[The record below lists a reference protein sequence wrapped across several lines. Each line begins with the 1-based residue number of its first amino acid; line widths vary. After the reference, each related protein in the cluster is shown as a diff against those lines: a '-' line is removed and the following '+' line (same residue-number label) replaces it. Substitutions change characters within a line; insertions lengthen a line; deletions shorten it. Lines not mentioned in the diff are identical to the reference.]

1 MPIYLEGA
9 ALALSASWQIALVVL
24 ATFPIS
30 IAASIVQVSAMVQ
43 LQDEEDENEQKV
55 PSTQTKGN
63 ESDAVVTAAQA
74 AGAKTLVR
82 VDSDHGINLD
92 DLYGGKS
99 KSSASYAKVE
109 GDSKNDVAVTTRNR
123 GIVSGNHSA
132 VLSSAFTNMRT
143 VCAFSMQ
150 HKVADHYVSITEHKA
165 KLRMAKSPMSG
176 LAFGFGQATQ
186 FFIYALLFW

>member
-1 MPIYLEGA
+1 M
-9 ALALSASWQIALVVL
+9 ALSASWQIALVVL
-24 ATFPIS
+24 ATFPIN

-43 LQDEEDENEQKV
+43 LQDQEDEGEQKA
-55 PSTQTKGN
+55 PSLQARGN

-82 VDSDHGINLD
+82 VDSTHSDNGINLD
-92 DLYGGKS
+92 DVYRGNAKS
-99 KSSASYAKVE
+99 TASSNTSNYAKIE
-109 GDSKNDVAVTTRNR
+109 GNSTNDVAAPIRNR

-150 HKVADHYVSITEHKA
+150 HKVADHYVSITERKA
-165 KLRMAKSPMSG
+165 NLRMGKSPMSG